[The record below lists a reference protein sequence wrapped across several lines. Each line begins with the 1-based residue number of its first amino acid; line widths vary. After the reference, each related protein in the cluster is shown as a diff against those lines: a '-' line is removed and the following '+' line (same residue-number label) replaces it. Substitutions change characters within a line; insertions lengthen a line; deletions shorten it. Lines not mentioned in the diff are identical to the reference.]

1 MGSVERPRR
10 IVVPPGTSVAPGA
23 ARITAP
29 PTPGP
34 VDTRQMFAART
45 PELLGG
51 LRRLDAAVDDAA
63 VRDIA
68 AWLCEQYTGRG
79 APVPVG
85 FVARCLLG
93 SPYVDHRL
101 GLDGRI
107 LGHCTA
113 HDTMPPPFD
122 AARMLARS
130 DAYAF
135 VEVYADGLVLPVLP
149 DGSVVRP

>member
-10 IVVPPGTSVAPGA
+10 IVVPPGASVASGGTRTA
-23 ARITAP
+23 APQA
-29 PTPGP
+29 PGP
-34 VDTRQMFAART
+34 AATRQQFATRT
-45 PELLGG
+45 SELLGR

-68 AWLCEQYTGRG
+68 AWLREEYVGRG

-85 FVARCLLG
+85 FVAQCLLG

-107 LGHCTA
+107 VGHCAA
-113 HDTMPPPFD
+113 HDVMPPPFD

-130 DAYAF
+130 GAYAF

>member
-10 IVVPPGTSVAPGA
+10 VVVPPGTPVAHGT
-23 ARITAP
+23 ARTVAQY
-29 PTPGP
+29 TPGP
-34 VDTRQMFAART
+34 AATRALYATRT
-45 PELLGG
+45 PELCGR
-51 LRRLDAAVDDAA
+51 LRRLDAAVDDAS

-68 AWLCEQYTGRG
+68 AWLHEEYVVRG

-85 FVARCLLG
+85 FVAPCLLG
-93 SPYVDHRL
+93 APYVDHRL

-107 LGHCTA
+107 LGHCAA
-113 HDTMPPPFD
+113 HDVMPPPFD
-122 AARMLARS
+122 GARMLARS

-149 DGSVVRP
+149 DGTVVRP

>member
-10 IVVPPGTSVAPGA
+10 IVVPPGTSV
-23 ARITAP
+23 P
-29 PTPGP
+29 PDAVRSTTRQAPGP
-34 VDTRQMFAART
+34 VGTRQLFAPRS
-45 PELLGG
+45 PELLGR
-51 LRRLDAAVDDAA
+51 LRRLDAAVDDTA
-63 VRDIA
+63 VQDIA
-68 AWLCEQYTGRG
+68 SWLHEQYAGRG

-85 FVARCLLG
+85 FVAQCLLG

-107 LGHCTA
+107 LGHCAA
-113 HDTMPPPFD
+113 HDVMPSPFD

-130 DAYAF
+130 GAYAF

-149 DGSVVRP
+149 DGGVVRP

>member
-10 IVVPPGTSVAPGA
+10 VVVPPGASVAHGA
-23 ARITAP
+23 ARTVAP
-29 PTPGP
+29 YTPGP
-34 VDTRQMFAART
+34 AATRELFATRT
-45 PELLGG
+45 SELLGR
-51 LRRLDAAVDDAA
+51 LRRLDAAVDDAS

-68 AWLCEQYTGRG
+68 DWLHEQYVGRG

-85 FVARCLLG
+85 FVAACLLG

-107 LGHCTA
+107 QEHCAA
-113 HDTMPPPFD
+113 HDVMPPPFD

-130 DAYAF
+130 GAYAF
-135 VEVYADGLVLPVLP
+135 IEVYADGLVLPVLP

>member
-10 IVVPPGTSVAPGA
+10 VVVPPGTPVAHSG

-29 PTPGP
+29 YTPGP
-34 VDTRQMFAART
+34 AATRQLFATRT
-45 PELLGG
+45 PELLGC
-51 LRRLDAAVDDAA
+51 LRRLDAAVDDAS
-63 VRDIA
+63 VRDMA
-68 AWLCEQYTGRG
+68 TWLREQYVGRG

-85 FVARCLLG
+85 FVAACLLG

-107 LGHCTA
+107 QEHCA
-113 HDTMPPPFD
+113 ARDVMPPPFD

-130 DAYAF
+130 GAYAF
-135 VEVYADGLVLPVLP
+135 VEVYTDGLVLPVLP

>member
-10 IVVPPGTSVAPGA
+10 VVVPPGTSVAHSG

-29 PTPGP
+29 STTGP
-34 VDTRQMFAART
+34 AASRQLFATRT
-45 PELLGG
+45 PELLGR
-51 LRRLDAAVDDAA
+51 LRRLDAAVDDAS

-68 AWLCEQYTGRG
+68 SWLHEQYVSRG

-85 FVARCLLG
+85 FVAPCLLG

-107 LGHCTA
+107 LGHCAA
-113 HDTMPPPFD
+113 HDEMPPPFD

-130 DAYAF
+130 GAYAF